1 MKTLAKVILAIILG
15 MLVSL
20 LLQGAMGAFR

>member
-1 MKTLAKVILAIILG
+1 MKTLAKVILAIIIG

-20 LLQGAMGAFR
+20 LLQGAMGVFR